1 MFVVKNVIDVSS
13 EKLRIA
19 SPENELKI
27 SVCIPKFLHICSSKK
42 YRVYISIVYR
52 EILIIILALKNSHC
66 LLCCM

>member
-27 SVCIPKFLHICSSKK
+27 SECITKFLHICSSKK